1 MLHELSAF
9 SLVWQPF
16 YPSCHKLLYRTSTQ
30 PIWYLTIGF
39 CELSQTHVCPAFPSP
54 CLSVRQGLMH
64 SRLPFMQLRMTFTPD
79 FCLHIPNARI
89 KGILPNLLLLLLLI
103 FQRPGLC
110 LSSPL
115 SSMHP
120 ELHSR
125 CWVESWWFKCHRDAA
140 IQSHLVKWMSP
151 EFPFFDPPFETRFPN
166 RVSSQ
171 VLCAHS
177 LPRSVKTSL
186 KYQSVNICSPR
197 NLISMHR
204 WKRDWPA
211 VCGFANLGLHM
222 AMSELLY
229 SSGKV
234 WTWRKD

>member
-9 SLVWQPF
+9 SFMWQPF
-16 YPSCHKLLYRTSTQ
+16 CIICQYNQSQ
-30 PIWYLTIGF
+30 YLTIQL

-64 SRLPFMQLRMTFTPD
+64 SRLLCMQPRMTLTAPD
-79 FCLHIPNARI
+79 FCLHCPNARI
-89 KGILPNLLLLLLLI
+89 KGVLPNLPLLLLLLI

-120 ELHSR
+120 ELHSS
-125 CWVESWWFKCHRDAA
+125 CWVEIWWFKCRRDAA
-140 IQSHLVKWMSP
+140 IQSHLAKWMSLA
-151 EFPFFDPPFETRFPN
+151 FPFFDPPLKTRFPN
-166 RVSSQ
+166 HVSSQ

-186 KYQSVNICSPR
+186 KY
-197 NLISMHR
+197 
-204 WKRDWPA
+204 
-211 VCGFANLGLHM
+211 
-222 AMSELLY
+222 
-229 SSGKV
+229 
-234 WTWRKD
+234 